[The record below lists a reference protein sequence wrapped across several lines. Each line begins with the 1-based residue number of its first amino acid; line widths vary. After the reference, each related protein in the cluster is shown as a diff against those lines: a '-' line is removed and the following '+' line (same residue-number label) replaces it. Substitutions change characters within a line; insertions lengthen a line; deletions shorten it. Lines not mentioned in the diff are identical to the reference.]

1 MDIKNLFRD
10 SYDSLSG
17 KWGKAIGGALIY
29 FSIPF
34 GLSIIVGVIAL
45 IIQLSLNLS
54 ELEGNFLSQLL
65 SYPISI
71 LINPPLLVGFI
82 IFCLNIS
89 RNSEAE
95 ISDLFLGFKKQWLK
109 YILAYLLL
117 GFLVLVGF
125 ILFIIPGIIATL
137 MFSQV
142 FYILAEDDDIGVV
155 EAFQKSASMM
165 KGYNTSKLYSNYM
178 YFFGIGCVFAV
189 LFILALFIGML
200 TCGIGFV
207 GFIFIIPPFNRF
219 FFNIFHKIF

>member
-54 ELEGNFLSQLL
+54 ELEGNFLTQLL

-95 ISDLFLGFKKQWLK
+95 ISDLFLGFKKQWVK

-117 GFLVLVGF
+117 GFLVIVGF
-125 ILFIIPGIIATL
+125 ILLVIPGIIATL

-155 EAFQKSASMM
+155 EAFQKSTSMM
-165 KGYNTSKLYSNYM
+165 KGNKTSLFLVFLIN
-178 YFFGIGCVFAV
+178 FGLA
-189 LFILALFIGML
+189 ILGYL
-200 TCGIGFV
+200 TCCIGFIWV
-207 GFIFIIPPFNRF
+207 FPYCSVVNAKFYDEVS
-219 FFNIFHKIF
+219 KKLV

>member
-45 IIQLSLNLS
+45 IIQLSLNLND
-54 ELEGNFLSQLL
+54 LEFQMLSNLL
-65 SYPISI
+65 HTPIGIIIS
-71 LINPPLLVGFI
+71 PPLLVGLI

-95 ISDLFLGFKKQWLK
+95 ISDLFLGFKKQWVK

-117 GFLVLVGF
+117 GFLVIVGF
-125 ILFIIPGIIATL
+125 ILLIIPGIIATL

-155 EAFQKSASMM
+155 EAFQKSNSMM
-165 KGYNTSKLYSNYM
+165 KGNKTSLFLVFLIN
-178 YFFGIGCVFAV
+178 FGLA
-189 LFILALFIGML
+189 ILGYL
-200 TCGIGFV
+200 TCCIGFIWV
-207 GFIFIIPPFNRF
+207 FPYCSVVNAKFYDEVS
-219 FFNIFHKIF
+219 K